1 VPNNEDGFL
10 IERCSGKGK
19 CTIFVQIA
27 QTGADGNGFSQ
38 TGLNPMTAYIYR
50 VGEFGFFE
58 YRKGQN
64 SEINDPCGADHRP
77 AGDLPPPIPS

>member
-50 VGEFGFFE
+50 VRAFNSAGNSGFSNTAKD
-58 YRKGQN
+58 RTPK
-64 SEINDPCGADHRP
+64 
-77 AGDLPPPIPS
+77 